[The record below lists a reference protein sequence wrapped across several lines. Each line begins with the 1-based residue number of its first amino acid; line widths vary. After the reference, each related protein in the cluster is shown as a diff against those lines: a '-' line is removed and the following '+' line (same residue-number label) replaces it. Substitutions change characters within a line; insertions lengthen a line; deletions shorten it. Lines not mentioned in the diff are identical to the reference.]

1 MPLDE
6 FAWRVRLARRR
17 RASQRKFRAA
27 AGVIVLAI
35 AVLAWYL
42 GYYIQ
47 RPAYALEQAA
57 AALTAHDAEA
67 FQRRVNIN
75 AVTAAGYDD
84 LTYVLFSGDTHL
96 KEKERNKSG
105 KFYESIKDSVAGGMA
120 QSILTAVGSGTWP
133 TPEGVDPLK
142 GRQLGIDF
150 ERFLERSQL
159 RNSEVIKVGDFH
171 VISRS
176 ATAPLSVRDRHTGIE
191 STLTLSM
198 EQAADG
204 HWQIT
209 GIANYQQY
217 LDAIAPRQNR
227 DIADYIAATRD
238 IVAAGNDELAALK
251 ARFRAITKNAGGK
264 LEGASASELTSLIS
278 GEIIPALKERQR
290 KLDTV
295 SIPLGAQYLANL
307 RHTSTELA
315 IAAWQHYQRAVETQ
329 SVNEFN
335 TAETLKKQEI
345 ETDLRITDI
354 IRHNVVSQSLPN
366 IP

>member
-1 MPLDE
+1 MLVDDLFLYDAGLTDE
-6 FAWRVRLARRR
+6 T
-17 RASQRKFRAA
+17 RAA
-27 AGVIVLAI
+27 YTRFYRDIKPQLVAGVAETIRLHI
-35 AVLAWYL
+35 ATGEWLL
-42 GYYIQ
+42 PDGN
-47 RPAYALEQAA
+47 
-57 AALTAHDAEA
+57 ALT
-67 FQRRVNIN
+67 
-75 AVTAAGYDD
+75 
-84 LTYVLFSGDTHL
+84 
-96 KEKERNKSG
+96 
-105 KFYESIKDSVAGGMA
+105 
-120 QSILTAVGSGTWP
+120 
-133 TPEGVDPLK
+133 K

-159 RNSEVIKVGDFH
+159 RNSEVLKIGDFH
-171 VISRS
+171 VIDRS
-176 ATAPLSVRDRHTGIE
+176 AAAPLSVRDRHTGIE
-191 STLTLSM
+191 STLTLLM

-227 DIADYIAATRD
+227 DIADYIAATYD
-238 IVAAGNDELAALK
+238 IVAEGNDELANLK
-251 ARFRAITKNAGGK
+251 ERFRAITKNAGGK

-278 GEIIPALKERQR
+278 KGIIPALKERQR
-290 KLDTV
+290 RLDTV

-329 SVNEFN
+329 SVSEFN

>member
-1 MPLDE
+1 M
-6 FAWRVRLARRR
+6 
-17 RASQRKFRAA
+17 K
-27 AGVIVLAI
+27 VLLVGNGGREHAI
-35 AVLAWYL
+35 ARALVRTSTPEHPVQLVVQA
-42 GYYIQ
+42 GN
-47 RPAYALEQAA
+47 PALEQLGRSLTMDPLDPKDVVRRATSENVDLVVVGPEA
-57 AALTAHDAEA
+57 PLVAGVAETIRLHIATGEWPLPDGDALT
-67 FQRRVNIN
+67 
-75 AVTAAGYDD
+75 
-84 LTYVLFSGDTHL
+84 
-96 KEKERNKSG
+96 
-105 KFYESIKDSVAGGMA
+105 
-120 QSILTAVGSGTWP
+120 
-133 TPEGVDPLK
+133 K